1 MQCNLFL
8 FLCMGNS
15 NSFLILHRQC
25 KFYLF
30 FALAMQI
37 LFIFCIGNANSF
49 FFALAMQFF
58 FIFGFGNA
66 IFFNFLLGQCI
77 VFSIFAWVMQ
87 MVFLHEQCKFF
98 FQQSARPSWPA
109 AGWGREQA
117 MRVESARSAFP
128 GSDNKKNHPYKK
140 LFDDQGDFEVFCL
153 HKHGTQNDLVTRTKS
168 RQMI

>member
-1 MQCNLFL
+1 
-8 FLCMGNS
+8 
-15 NSFLILHRQC
+15 
-25 KFYLF
+25 
-30 FALAMQI
+30 MQI
-37 LFIFCIGNANSF
+37 LFFLHWQCN
-49 FFALAMQFF
+49 
-58 FIFGFGNA
+58 FGIGNA
-66 IFFNFLLGQCI
+66 IFFYFLLGQCI

-117 MRVESARSAFP
+117 MRVESVRSAFQ

-140 LFDDQGDFEVFCL
+140 LFNDQGDFEVFCL
-153 HKHGTQNDLVTRTKS
+153 HKHGTQNDLVTCTKS